1 MDSQDS
7 CEEESVSA
15 EKKNI
20 PEWSDNDPFYGFEP
34 DVSLIAIWPPLTIT
48 FHYHLRT

>member
-34 DVSLIAIWPPLTIT
+34 DVSLIAIWPPLTMT
-48 FHYHLRT
+48 FHYYLQT

>member
-7 CEEESVSA
+7 SEEESVSA
-15 EKKNI
+15 EKKNSK
-20 PEWSDNDPFYGFEP
+20 EWLDSDPFYGFEP

-48 FHYHLRT
+48 FHYHLQT